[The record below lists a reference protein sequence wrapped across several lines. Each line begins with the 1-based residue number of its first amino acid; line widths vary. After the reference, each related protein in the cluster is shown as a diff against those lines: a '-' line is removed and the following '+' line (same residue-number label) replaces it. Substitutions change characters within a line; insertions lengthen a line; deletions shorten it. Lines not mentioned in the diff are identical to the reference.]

1 MSAPVMTRD
10 DHIAQVQRLGYA
22 EPEAEFLALVALH
35 GGYFVRR
42 QFDAWISVER
52 GKRSEDF
59 VGDLISGSHCRRQ
72 VFAHN
77 RQVFHVRFRPLYRA
91 VGDEHNRNRRDHQ
104 PQAIKA
110 RLMTLDFVL
119 AHPDNLYFATEREKV
134 QHLCDERG
142 IDHEALPAKVLR
154 VRDGDSSTRRCFLD
168 RFPLFTPPGA
178 EDLTFCYID
187 SGFET
192 SGPFATHLRRYL
204 PLFAELPSFE
214 LVYVATASTS
224 LGQAQTVF
232 ERVLSRGRKW
242 LTKVA
247 DPDRLLAH
255 FRDRTLFEKR
265 ETSSFDRLR
274 LDALHDDMYCCSL
287 RHFVKMF
294 ARWETSGDGAIR
306 AEIAAQ
312 KMPNGCFS
320 SCILPHAYDLFGRV
334 EEAS

>member
-1 MSAPVMTRD
+1 VSAPLMTPAER
-10 DHIAQVQRLGYA
+10 IANVQRLGYA
-22 EPEAEFLALVALH
+22 QAEAEFLSLVALH

-42 QFDAWISVER
+42 QFDAWIGVER

-59 VGDLISGSHCRRQ
+59 LADLLDRGHCRRQ

-77 RQVFHVRFRPLYRA
+77 RQVFHLRFRPLYRA
-91 VGDEHNRNRRDHQ
+91 VGDENSRNRRDHQ

-110 RLMTLDFVL
+110 RLMTLDYVL
-119 AHPDNLYFATEREKV
+119 AHPQNLYLATEQEKV
-134 QHLCDERG
+134 THLCDERG
-142 IDHEALPAKVLR
+142 IDPEALPAKVFRAR
-154 VRDGDSSTRRCFLD
+154 VGASSTRRCFLD
-168 RFPLFTPPGA
+168 RFPLFTRPGA
-178 EDLTFCYID
+178 QELAFCYVD

-192 SGPFATHLRRYL
+192 SGPLATHLRQYL

-214 LVYVATASTS
+214 LVYVSTAPAR

-255 FRDRTLFEKR
+255 FHDRQLFEKR

-274 LDALHDDMYCCSL
+274 LDALRDDICCFSG
-287 RHFVKMF
+287 RHFARMF
-294 ARWETSGDGAIR
+294 ARWERVGDEAIR
-306 AEIAAQ
+306 AEIAAE
-312 KMPNGCFS
+312 KMPNGRFS
-320 SCILPHAYDLFGRV
+320 SYILPHDYDIFGCV
-334 EEAS
+334 EETS